1 MDMMSLDT
9 LSPEELG
16 ALEKAISA
24 RKQGGQS
31 QGGVSEIVPVVE
43 SILARLGRLEE
54 DFYQK
59 VLGGIDG
66 LYKENMR
73 AEGMKGFGEKYGGM
87 FSPHADDFK
96 RVYGSDLMEKAFDY
110 LESLKGEEG
119 YSDEVGDGKLQ
130 ELLAQ
135 IKGRIG
141 KPDAVAVEVKAE
153 GEPVKAPEAAAP
165 AEEGEPDDSASVY
178 DEIARMKKRDGARKR
193 AG

>member
-9 LSPEELG
+9 LSPEEFD

-24 RKQGGQS
+24 RKQGADDPISTLASVVQS
-31 QGGVSEIVPVVE
+31 LME
-43 SILARLGRLEE
+43 RLGRIEE

-87 FSPHADDFK
+87 FSPHAEDFK
-96 RVYGSDLMEKAFDY
+96 RTYGSDLMEKAFDY

-119 YSDEVGDGKLQ
+119 YSDEVGDGKLK
-130 ELLAQ
+130 ELVDQ
-135 IKGRIG
+135 IKGRLT
-141 KPDAVAVEVKAE
+141 KPEAVAVEVTKA
-153 GEPVKAPEAAAP
+153 GVKPEAAAP
-165 AEEGEPDDSASVY
+165 AEEGEPDDSQSVY
-178 DEIARMKKRDGARKR
+178 DEIARMKKREAARGKR

>member
-1 MDMMSLDT
+1 MDTMSLDT
-9 LSPEELG
+9 LSPEEID
-16 ALEKAISA
+16 ALEKAIA
-24 RKQGGQS
+24 GRKQGADDPISALTTVVQS
-31 QGGVSEIVPVVE
+31 ITE
-43 SILARLGRLEE
+43 RLGRIEE

-87 FSPHADDFK
+87 FSPHAEDFK

-119 YSDEVGDGKLQ
+119 YSDEVGDGKLK
-130 ELLAQ
+130 ELVGQ
-135 IKGRIG
+135 IKSRIG
-141 KPDAVAVEVKAE
+141 KPDAVAVEVSKS
-153 GEPVKAPEAAAP
+153 EPVETPEAAAP
-165 AEEGEPDDSASVY
+165 AVEGEPDDSASVY
-178 DEIARMKKRDGARKR
+178 DEIARMKKREGSRKR